1 MHEKCVTF
9 DYRLSVSE
17 EGKWMRKSLG
27 KKGETFEA
35 VKSIF

>member
-1 MHEKCVTF
+1 MRNIWLETGREWEGEMNEKIF
-9 DYRLSVSE
+9 
-17 EGKWMRKSLG
+17 G